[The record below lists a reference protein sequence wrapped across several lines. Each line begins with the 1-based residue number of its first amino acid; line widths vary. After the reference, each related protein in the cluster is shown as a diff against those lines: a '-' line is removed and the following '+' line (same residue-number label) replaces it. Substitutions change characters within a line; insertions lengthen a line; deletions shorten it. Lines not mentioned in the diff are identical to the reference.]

1 MSIWSWLK
9 RPRLRLDED
18 DFQEE
23 IRAHLAMAERDH
35 IEKGGGRENA
45 RYEARKE
52 FGNLTLTT
60 EAARRV
66 WTPRWLEALRD
77 LISDIRYAVRS
88 LAKSPA
94 FSLIVVGVLTL
105 GIGLNALVFTV
116 LKSMAL
122 TPLAGVQRSDQL
134 RVVLRETKA
143 GRQLRL
149 SYPDFKFLREHDRAF
164 RGLMGSM
171 FKLDQYRLEKG
182 SDAPPVTVEFVTGN
196 YFEVLGVNAALG
208 RTLLPSDEVAP
219 GRHPEI
225 VLSHSLWQ
233 REFGGAPDIIGETIE
248 VNRYPLTVVGVADA
262 GFHGTIPGY
271 DVEVFIPIMMAAE
284 VGVSGLGVIGAGSG
298 PSALHILSDRGAQL
312 LVPHGFLRP
321 DVTPAVAAAQMD
333 VLWKDLARERSI
345 AETDEQLHILPFRR
359 SPIGPQTYILSTLT
373 ILSVMGSLVLLIACA
388 NISGLVLARGVSR
401 RGELA
406 ARLALGATRS
416 RIVRLLL
423 VENLILVVP
432 GTVLGVLLAQRA
444 VGIFTGYVDVLAAP
458 QRMFFNMGVDAIT
471 IGFAAMIGILC
482 ALVFGFVPALQ
493 SSRIDLVSVIN
504 QDPAARGSA
513 PGRLQAGLVTAQ
525 VAVSLVLLIGAGFV
539 MRALD
544 EAARANPG
552 FDDSH
557 VTWVP
562 LNLQQHGYDEN
573 RGRVFY
579 RKLLNALRAD
589 AAIESATLAGLT
601 PLNIIEVPAE
611 RLDIDGYEPQRGED
625 VSAQYNTIAPD
636 YFRTLRINLVSGREF
651 DDRDNESGAPVAI
664 VNRTFAERFWGHAET
679 AIGKQFRMAGH
690 DWRTVVGVAADL
702 KYARLN
708 ESPRPYFYL
717 PFEQAY
723 RPLMNVHTRG
733 SGQVT
738 LLVKQTVSHIAALDR
753 DLDTAGQP
761 LSELRRVALFMFQ
774 IVAGML
780 FVFGAAGMMLAAMG
794 TYGLVSY
801 TVTQSTREIGIR
813 MALGATALSILR
825 VYVARSLRLGTKGA
839 AIGLILAF
847 GATRFLGG
855 ALFNISLTDGRS
867 FVGALAIVIGG
878 VIVAT
883 LVPAWRGAR
892 TNPLVAIRHL

>member
-9 RPRLRLDED
+9 RRRMRLDED

-23 IRAHLAMAERDH
+23 IRAHLAMAEKDQ
-35 IEKGGGRENA
+35 IESGADRERA
-45 RYEARKE
+45 HYAARKE

-77 LISDIRYAVRS
+77 FTSDVRYAIRS
-88 LAKSPA
+88 LAKNRA
-94 FSLIVVGVLTL
+94 FSLIVIGVLTL

-134 RVVLRETKA
+134 RVILRETNA

-171 FKLDQYRLEKG
+171 FKLDQYRLGKG
-182 SDAPPVTVEFVTGN
+182 SSAPFVTVEFVTGN

-208 RTLLPSDEVAP
+208 RTLLPSDEIAP

-225 VLSHSLWQ
+225 VISHSLWQ
-233 REFGGAPDIIGETIE
+233 REFGGAADMIGRTIE
-248 VNRYPLTVVGVADA
+248 INRYPLTVVGVAA
-262 GFHGTIPGY
+262 GGFHGTIPGY
-271 DVEVFIPIMMAAE
+271 DVEVFIPIMMAAD
-284 VGVSGLGVIGAGSG
+284 VGISGLGVGGASSG
-298 PSALHILSDRGAQL
+298 PSAPHILSDRGAQL

-321 DVTPAVAAAQMD
+321 GVTPRAAAAQMD
-333 VLWKDLARERSI
+333 VLWKELARERSI
-345 AETDEQLHILPFRR
+345 AETDERLHILPFRQ
-359 SPIGPQTYILSTLT
+359 SPVGPQTYLLPTLT

-406 ARLALGATRS
+406 ARLALGATRT

-423 VENLILVVP
+423 VENLVLVVP
-432 GTVLGVLLAQRA
+432 GTVLGVLLALRG
-444 VGIFTGYVDVLAAP
+444 VRIFTGYVDVLAAP

-471 IGFAAMIGILC
+471 IGFAALIAILC
-482 ALVFGFVPALQ
+482 AMVFGFVPALQ
-493 SSRIDLVSVIN
+493 TSRIDLVSVIN
-504 QDPAARGSA
+504 QDASARGSA
-513 PGRLQAGLVTAQ
+513 RGRLQAGLVTAQ
-525 VAVSLVLLIGAGFV
+525 VAVSLILLVGAGFV

-544 EAARANPG
+544 EAARQNPG
-552 FDDSH
+552 FDDIH
-557 VTWVP
+557 VTWVS
-562 LNLQQHGYDEN
+562 LNLQQHGYDE
-573 RGRVFY
+573 RSGRVFY
-579 RKLLNALRAD
+579 RKLLDALRAD
-589 AAIESATLAGLT
+589 AGIDSATLAGLT
-601 PLNIIEVPAE
+601 PLGIIEVPAE
-611 RLDIDGYEPQRGED
+611 HLDIDGYAPSRGED
-625 VSAQYNTIAPD
+625 MAAQYNTVAPD
-636 YFRTLRINLVSGREF
+636 YFRTLKINLVSGREF
-651 DDRDNESGAPVAI
+651 EDRDNESGAPVAI
-664 VNRTFAERFWGHAET
+664 VNRTFAERFWGRAE
-679 AIGKQFRMAGH
+679 AAVGKRFRLTGG
-690 DWRTVVGVAADL
+690 DWRTIVGVAADL
-702 KYARLN
+702 KYVRLN

-717 PFEQAY
+717 PFEQVY
-723 RPLMNVHTRG
+723 RPVMNVHTRG
-733 SGQVT
+733 AADVT
-738 LLVKQTVSHIAALDR
+738 SLVKQTVSHIAALDR
-753 DLDTAGQP
+753 ELDTTGQA
-761 LSELRRVALFMFQ
+761 LHELRRVALFMFQ

-813 MALGATALSILR
+813 MALGATPPSVVR
-825 VYVARSLRLGTKGA
+825 VFVARSLRLGAKGA
-839 AIGLILAF
+839 AIGLVLAF

-867 FVGALAIVIGG
+867 FAGALAIVIGA

-892 TNPLVAIRHL
+892 TNPLVALRHL